1 MTAALSPAAE
11 PDLRRSL
18 AAYPHHVT
26 STVRFCDTDRLGH
39 VNNTVLPQFVEAGRV
54 GLIETLQ
61 PGSDAIQYWVVARLE
76 IDYIRELHFP
86 ATVVTGTRTVRV
98 GRTSWTVDSGLFVGD
113 TCIATA
119 RSTLVHVRDGQST
132 LPDTEFSAA
141 LRQDLAAAVD
151 TAGAAV

>member
-1 MTAALSPAAE
+1 MTDAQPGMKRPPLPGLSTF
-11 PDLRRSL
+11 
-18 AAYPHHVT
+18 PHHVT
-26 STVRFCDTDRLGH
+26 NMVRFSDTDRLGH
-39 VNNTVLPQFVEAGRV
+39 VNNTVLPQFIEVGRV
-54 GLIETLQ
+54 SLIETLQ
-61 PGSDAIQYWVVARLE
+61 PGSDAIQHWVVARVE

-141 LRQDLAAAVD
+141 LRRDLAAAVD
-151 TAGAAV
+151 TAEAEV